1 MQSKHNNFLFENI
14 CGIITNS
21 DYINKN
27 LDDSTRETNNLN
39 FQNLL
44 SKETKQIKTVDI
56 KEEVNKNNQ
65 IYTDIPTYSKDNKN
79 EPPQENNSEAFFENN
94 IFENNELYNDND
106 ELHTEKNQIQN
117 SISQDSVEN
126 VFKYK
131 LNINEEQF
139 QKDYLDEKG
148 ESEKPRKI
156 RSKHDYLIKS
166 FLSNSINTY
175 SFGKLNKLVK
185 KLKLGKI
192 YKCDYIKNIK
202 ANERHL
208 RNLLEK
214 TIEEIFSIYDEEAG
228 KKDKKQKN
236 KKVFESFFE
245 SISDKIDLSEDEEEL
260 LNLLKST
267 YEEELK
273 LYYKSK
279 EIEKFKNKKFKHGT
293 ADDYDKEFYNE
304 RNRGYYLLEPYGF
317 IRYANSEPYCHNER
331 KKNKIN
337 FID

>member
-21 DYINKN
+21 DYRNKN
-27 LDDSTRETNNLN
+27 LDDSTRETNTLN
-39 FQNLL
+39 FLNLL

-106 ELHTEKNQIQN
+106 GLHTEKNQIQN
-117 SISQDSVEN
+117 SISRDGVEN
-126 VFKYK
+126 VFEFK
-131 LNINEEQF
+131 LNVNEEQF

-166 FLSNSINTY
+166 FLSNSINNY

-293 ADDYDKEFYNE
+293 TDDYDKEFYNE